1 MFRLILYLLLAV
13 VVISVLQGIIR
24 VISSFFHALTNPPS
38 RQAARPGADIPL
50 AGELKRDPVCG
61 TYIATSTSL
70 KYAKGS
76 EVTYFCS
83 TGCRDK
89 FLAAAAHR

>member
-13 VVISVLQGIIR
+13 VVISVLQAIIR
-24 VISSFFHALTNPPS
+24 VIRTFFQALTN
-38 RQAARPGADIPL
+38 AASPQKPRPGADIPL

-61 TYIATSTSL
+61 TFIAASTSL

-89 FLAAAAHR
+89 YLATAAHR